1 MDGFITFEGGDG
13 SGKSTQV
20 RRLAEFLNSKGQDVL
35 VTREPGGTELGLLIR
50 RLLLE
55 VSEQTIVPTAEL
67 LLYLADRAQHVQQVI
82 LPALRQ
88 SKIVL
93 CDRFTDSTVA
103 YQGFGRG
110 IDVGLL
116 QRLNDLAD
124 AGCRPAL
131 TFLLDCPVEV
141 GLQRAA
147 LRRAQAGSDAPA
159 EDRFEREQLA
169 FHERIRAGFFE
180 LATAEPER
188 FHIIDATL
196 TIELMAKQIRETT
209 AQKLR
214 LL

>member
-1 MDGFITFEGGDG
+1 MDNFITFEGGDG

-20 RRLAEFLNSKGQDVL
+20 RLLADFLSSKGRDVL

-55 VSEQTIVPTAEL
+55 VSDQTIVPTAEL

-82 LPALRQ
+82 LPALRLG
-88 SKIVL
+88 KVVL

-110 IDVGLL
+110 IEIGLL
-116 QRLNDLAD
+116 QRLNNLAD
-124 AGCRPAL
+124 DGCRPAL

-147 LRRAQAGSDAPA
+147 WRRAQAGSDVPA

-169 FHERIRAGFFE
+169 FHKRIRAGFLK
-180 LATAEPER
+180 LASAEPER
-188 FHIIDATL
+188 FQIIDATL
-196 TIELMAKQIRETT
+196 TIEQMANQMRETT
-209 AQKLR
+209 ALKLR
-214 LL
+214 L